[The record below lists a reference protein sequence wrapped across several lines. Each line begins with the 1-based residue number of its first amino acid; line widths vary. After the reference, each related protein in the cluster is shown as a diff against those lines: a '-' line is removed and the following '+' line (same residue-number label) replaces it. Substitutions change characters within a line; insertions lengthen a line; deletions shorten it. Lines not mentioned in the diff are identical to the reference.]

1 MTPLCKQLNCIYI
14 TFIALVYLQHIYLIL
29 LSYYKGTDYISH
41 SQMSTHSG
49 SQCFAAALKCN
60 FRDYE
65 EVAQFLYNYLC

>member
-1 MTPLCKQLNCIYI
+1 
-14 TFIALVYLQHIYLIL
+14 
-29 LSYYKGTDYISH
+29 
-41 SQMSTHSG
+41 MSTHSG